1 MRKSF
6 FFLLWIFILSL
17 PAAVSGQNPAPSSPA
32 LAAGSVS
39 TLADAIERTM
49 GTRPAV
55 LATPHEERAAAGRV
69 HQAGRLPNPQFF
81 TEWEN
86 FGGSGPLSGNGAMET
101 TIGLSQQIPLG
112 GKVKARRNLAKN
124 GWQGVELAG
133 QNKRLEIQALVV
145 ERFVRVFFL
154 QLFCQLEAENLT
166 LASTTMEAVS
176 KRVEAG
182 DAIPLETTKAEVE
195 MAAAKTGLERLRR
208 ELNGA
213 SAQLASLWDGRG
225 EDIGTLVLGDVDGL
239 PGIPPAQEL
248 WAKVAE
254 HPATALAR
262 NRVAEARAELAVAR
276 TEGRPDLE
284 ITAGG
289 QHSRETGDRAYMGG
303 LSISLPVFDRN
314 QGEIRARKEL
324 VTVAELQSQE
334 DQLAIREPLLAAL
347 QKLQGIAE
355 NIDTSHK
362 TILPGAEATY
372 EATERGYRLG
382 ELGLLELLDAQRT
395 LLAARRSDLELKR
408 EAYELFAELEL
419 WMPGIV
425 GAR

>member
-1 MRKSF
+1 MRKPIC
-6 FFLLWIFILSL
+6 FLLLMFALFL
-17 PAAVSGQNPAPSSPA
+17 PATVSGQNPSPA
-32 LAAGSVS
+32 PAAGVVS
-39 TLADAIERTM
+39 TLADAIERTL
-49 GTRPAV
+49 GTRPVV
-55 LATPHEERAAAGRV
+55 LATPHEKRAAEGRV
-69 HQAGRLPNPQFF
+69 HQAGRWPNPQFF

-101 TIGLSQQIPLG
+101 TIGLTQQIPLG
-112 GKVKARRNLAKN
+112 GKVKARRNLAKS
-124 GWQGVELAG
+124 GLQGVELAG
-133 QNKRLEIQALVV
+133 RNKRLEIQALVV
-145 ERFVRVFFL
+145 GRFVRVFFL
-154 QLFCQLEAENLT
+154 QLFCRLEAENLA
-166 LASTTMEAVS
+166 LASATMEAVS

-182 DAIPLETTKAEVE
+182 DALPLEKTKAEVE

-213 SAQLASLWDGRG
+213 CAQLASLWGGRG
-225 EDIGTLVLGDVDGL
+225 EDIGALVLGDVERL
-239 PGIPPAQEL
+239 PGIPQAEEL

-284 ITAGG
+284 ITAGARRF
-289 QHSRETGDRAYMGG
+289 RETGDRAYMGG

-314 QGEIRARKEL
+314 QGEIRARREL
-324 VTVAELQSQE
+324 VTVAELQNQE
-334 DQLAIREPLLAAL
+334 DQLAIREPLLATL
-347 QKLQGIAE
+347 QKLQGITE
-355 NIDTSHK
+355 SIGTSRK

-395 LLAARRSDLELKR
+395 LLSARRSDLELKR